1 MNSFTHQIKDSRQ
14 QSEIQSFYEPALR
27 VLGHLFEVKKQ
38 NLRNKGYDENNA
50 AVTRDEFMQGL
61 VNDHGVHGINLY
73 HAGVIISSLYRAK
86 KIRYLGSFIQIIEG
100 DGGA

>member
-1 MNSFTHQIKDSRQ
+1 MSSFTQQIKDSLH

-50 AVTRDEFMQGL
+50 AITREEFSQTMAQRFRINQWLAGQI
-61 VNDHGVHGINLY
+61 VN
-73 HAGVIISSLYRAK
+73 SL
-86 KIRYLGSFIQIIEG
+86 
-100 DGGA
+100 

>member
-1 MNSFTHQIKDSRQ
+1 MNSFTQQIKVSRQ

-50 AVTRDEFMQGL
+50 AITREEFSQTMAQRFRINQWLAGQIVNSLANADL
-61 VNDHGVHGINLY
+61 VQKFGGYVKPKVGVH
-73 HAGVIISSLYRAK
+73 
-86 KIRYLGSFIQIIEG
+86 E
-100 DGGA
+100 

>member
-73 HAGVIISSLYRAK
+73 HAG
-86 KIRYLGSFIQIIEG
+86 
-100 DGGA
+100 

>member
-1 MNSFTHQIKDSRQ
+1 MNSFTQQIKDSRQ

-50 AVTRDEFMQGL
+50 AVTKVEFSEAMAQRFRTNQWLAGQIVNSLANADL
-61 VNDHGVHGINLY
+61 VQKFGGYVKPKVGVH
-73 HAGVIISSLYRAK
+73 
-86 KIRYLGSFIQIIEG
+86 E
-100 DGGA
+100 

>member
-1 MNSFTHQIKDSRQ
+1 MNSFTQQIKDSRQ

-50 AVTRDEFMQGL
+50 AVTKVE
-61 VNDHGVHGINLY
+61 
-73 HAGVIISSLYRAK
+73 
-86 KIRYLGSFIQIIEG
+86 
-100 DGGA
+100 

>member
-1 MNSFTHQIKDSRQ
+1 MNSFTQQIKDSRQ